1 MAELKTKIQPLEVN
15 EKDPFEGD
23 GLNRQVLCK
32 TWTNFIESSSTP
44 FVLAVDA
51 KWGDGKTTFLKMWQ
65 AYLKQQGFKTVFFDA
80 WNCDFY
86 DEALPALIG
95 EIQKQIEP
103 EKSSKNK
110 ISKLFK
116 LLLSTA
122 KSHIPITIID
132 IFKVETNIPKE
143 IPHAIITKF
152 RQKAKQLQE
161 AEQKHGKIQDYLEY
175 QKAVDEFKKE
185 LRETAKSVK
194 ETSGKP
200 LVIFVDELDRCRP
213 TFAIEV
219 LEKVKHVFDVEFIF
233 FVFAVNKNELKKSIN
248 TIYGEIDSER
258 YLQKFFDKTI
268 PLVNTGNLID
278 TSIKKT
284 GLEDLTERPG
294 GSSNVG
300 YSIGRLSN
308 VKEQLKLFSETFNI
322 SLRNQEQ
329 LTSDIGIP
337 FLTLANRTGVFPVF
351 LAYFT
356 MLRSINPDL
365 YAKFKIAAEG
375 DDTAQF
381 PFEENLEFYREH
393 AGFPDPRTNNGEI
406 PSRHLE
412 PYGYLCAIYF
422 EKNAE
427 FRAEMNN
434 IINAED
440 PKNSGRWKF
449 LHTPHLV
456 PKIEDFLKQ
465 IDSISMENIVFSSGV
480 KRGE

>member
-86 DEALPALIG
+86 DEALPTLIG

-103 EKSSKNK
+103 EPSFKDTA
-110 ISKLFK
+110 SKLFK
-116 LLLSTA
+116 LAPSIG
-122 KSHIPITIID
+122 KSIIIEAAGITG
-132 IFKVETNIPKE
+132 KVVDK
-143 IPHAIITKF
+143 AI
-152 RQKAKQLQE
+152 QE
-161 AEQKHGKIQDYLEY
+161 AIQQHNKIEDYLNY
-175 QKAVDEFKKE
+175 RTAVDEFKQE
-185 LRETAKSVK
+185 LGKTAKSVK

-200 LVIFVDELDRCRP
+200 LVIFIDELDRCRP

-219 LEKVKHVFDVEFIF
+219 LEKVKHIFDVEFIF

-268 PLVNTGNLID
+268 SLVNTGNLID

-284 GLEDLTERPG
+284 GLEDLTERPE
-294 GSSNVG
+294 GSSNVR
-300 YSIGRLSN
+300 YSIESLDN
-308 VKEQLKLFSETFNI
+308 VKKWLKSFSETFNI

-329 LTSDIGIP
+329 LTSALGIP
-337 FLTLANRTGVFPVF
+337 FLKLANRTRVFPVF
-351 LAYFT
+351 LVYFT

-365 YAKFKIAAEG
+365 YSKFIIAAD

-393 AGFPDPRTNNGEI
+393 AGFPDPITSREEI
-406 PSRHLE
+406 PGRHFD
-412 PYGYLCAIYF
+412 PYIYLCAIYRR
-422 EKNAE
+422 ENAE
-427 FRAEMNN
+427 FRAKVKN
-434 IINAED
+434 IINAGDSEN
-440 PKNSGRWKF
+440 PEFWNF
-449 LHTPHLV
+449 V
-456 PKIEDFLKQ
+456 YKIERLPQIRDFLKQ
-465 IDSISMENIVFSSGV
+465 IDSMPMENIVFSPEV

>member
-15 EKDPFEGD
+15 EEAPFAGD
-23 GLNRQVLCK
+23 GLNRQELCK
-32 TWTNFIESSSTP
+32 TWTNFIERSSTP

-51 KWGDGKTTFLKMWQ
+51 KWGDGKTTFLKMWR

-80 WNCDFY
+80 WSCDFY

-103 EKSSKNK
+103 EPSFKDTANK
-110 ISKLFK
+110 LVK
-116 LLLSTA
+116 LLPSAA
-122 KSHIPITIID
+122 KSIIAM
-132 IFKVETNIPKE
+132 TAGNAGKE
-143 IPHAIITKF
+143 IIEF
-152 RQKAKQLQE
+152 LQE
-161 AEQKHGKIQDYLEY
+161 AGQQHGKIQDYLNY
-175 QKAVDEFKKE
+175 RTAVDEFKQE
-185 LRETAKSVK
+185 LGKTAKPGK
-194 ETSGKP
+194 ENPGKL

-213 TFAIEV
+213 PFAIEV
-219 LEKVKHVFDVEFIF
+219 LEKVKHIFDVEFIF
-233 FVFAVNKNELKKSIN
+233 FVFAINKNELKKSIN

-284 GLEDLTERPG
+284 GLENLTERPG
-294 GSSNVG
+294 GSLNVG
-300 YSIGRLSN
+300 YSIESLDN
-308 VKEQLKLFSETFNI
+308 VKKWLKLFSETFNI

-329 LTSDIGIP
+329 LTSALGMP

-365 YAKFKIAAEG
+365 YAKFIIAA
-375 DDTAQF
+375 DDATAQF
-381 PFEENLEFYREH
+381 PFEENLEFYRKH

-406 PSRHLE
+406 PSRHLG

-427 FRAEMNN
+427 FRAEMDN
-434 IINAED
+434 IINAD
-440 PKNSGRWKF
+440 DAKNSGRWKF
-449 LHTPHLV
+449 LHTPPLV

-465 IDSISMENIVFSSGV
+465 IDSISMEN
-480 KRGE
+480 GE